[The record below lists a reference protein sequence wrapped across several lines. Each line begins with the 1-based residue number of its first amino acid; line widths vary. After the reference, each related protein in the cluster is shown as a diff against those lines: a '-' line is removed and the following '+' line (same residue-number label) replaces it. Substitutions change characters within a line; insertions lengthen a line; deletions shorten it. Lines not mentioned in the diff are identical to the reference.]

1 MEDMKEIGKKN
12 ITTEFHERT
21 TFPINQKILMI
32 TLMTMA
38 FLGSTYYWMDD
49 RQQVY
54 EISWLVASSVWYVT
68 ILFAIMFVSKKTRL
82 GYMIAG
88 IFSWVTMSFWLFDNF
103 YVVFDMSLIAQE
115 PSLSMTIRNFLG
127 LALAGLAIF
136 SSHNLFH
143 KIRKNQNN
151 SKKI

>member
-1 MEDMKEIGKKN
+1 MKEIEKKN
-12 ITTEFHERT
+12 MPTEFHERT
-21 TFPINQKILMI
+21 TFSINQKILII

-38 FLGSTYYWMDD
+38 FLGSMYYWMDD

-68 ILFAIMFVSKKTRL
+68 ILFAMMFVSKKTRL

-88 IFSWVTMSFWLFDNF
+88 IFSWVTMSFWLIDNF
-103 YVVFDMSLIAQE
+103 YLVFDMSLIAQE
-115 PSLSMTIRNFLG
+115 PNFAMTVRNFAG

-143 KIRKNQNN
+143 KIRKHHNN

>member
-1 MEDMKEIGKKN
+1 MEEIEKKN
-12 ITTEFHERT
+12 IPTEFHERT
-21 TFPINQKILMI
+21 TFSINQKILII
-32 TLMTMA
+32 TLMPMA

-49 RQQVY
+49 RQEVY

-68 ILFAIMFVSKKTRL
+68 ILFAMMFVSKKTRL

-88 IFSWVTMSFWLFDNF
+88 IFSWVTMSFWLIDNF
-103 YVVFDMSLIAQE
+103 YVVFDMSLISQE
-115 PSLSMTIRNFLG
+115 PNFAMTVRNFAG

-143 KIRKNQNN
+143 KIRKHHNN

>member
-1 MEDMKEIGKKN
+1 MKEIEKKN
-12 ITTEFHERT
+12 IPTEFHERT
-21 TFPINQKILMI
+21 TFSINQKILII

-49 RQQVY
+49 RQEVY

-68 ILFAIMFVSKKTRL
+68 ILFAMMFVSKKTRL

-88 IFSWVTMSFWLFDNF
+88 IFSWVTMSFWLIDNS
-103 YVVFDMSLIAQE
+103 YVVFDISLIAQE
-115 PSLSMTIRNFLG
+115 PSFAMTVRNFAG

-143 KIRKNQNN
+143 KIRKHHNN

>member
-1 MEDMKEIGKKN
+1 MKEIEKKN
-12 ITTEFHERT
+12 IPTEFHERT
-21 TFPINQKILMI
+21 TFSINQKILII

-49 RQQVY
+49 RQEVY

-68 ILFAIMFVSKKTRL
+68 ILFAMMFVSKKTRL

-88 IFSWVTMSFWLFDNF
+88 IFSWVTMSFWLIDNF

-115 PSLSMTIRNFLG
+115 PNVFMTLRNFLG
-127 LALAGLAIF
+127 VTIAGLAVF
-136 SSHNLFH
+136 SSHNVFH
-143 KIRKNQNN
+143 KIRTYQTKG
-151 SKKI
+151 KKI

>member
-1 MEDMKEIGKKN
+1 
-12 ITTEFHERT
+12 
-21 TFPINQKILMI
+21 
-32 TLMTMA
+32 MTMA

-49 RQQVY
+49 RQEVY

-68 ILFAIMFVSKKTRL
+68 ILFAMMFVSKKTRL

-88 IFSWVTMSFWLFDNF
+88 IFSWVTMSFWLIDNF

-115 PSLSMTIRNFLG
+115 PSFAMTVRNFAG

-143 KIRKNQNN
+143 KIRKHHNN